1 MYTLNENFV
10 LVVAAKDTKPN
21 FSALRQRRKMCKV
34 SISVAFREL
43 KNFGIPPG
51 SILFFTRYLVWV
63 CGDCSASSVKVKST
77 PLSMKDTHL
86 DIYHPVRPFFK
97 WWDKTLYPHY
107 FQNVW
112 ATRKMLY
119 HLPATRIKKILSTA
133 SLVRLKNF
141 HFEHKP
147 WRKSVKIF
155 LKEICYIFVI
165 FFGPRDNGDENRDRD
180 CK

>member
-1 MYTLNENFV
+1 
-10 LVVAAKDTKPN
+10 
-21 FSALRQRRKMCKV
+21 MCKV

-51 SILFFTRYLVWV
+51 SILIFTRYLVWV

-112 ATRKMLY
+112 ATRKMPY
-119 HLPATRIKKILSTA
+119 HLAATRIEKVCTT
-133 SLVRLKNF
+133 SLVRYLVSKTSISSTNHGEKVWRF
-141 HFEHKP
+141 F
-147 WRKSVKIF
+147 WRKYATFLSFSLAQGIMVTKIVIEIVSKYAVGVAHVQHTTRKKWTFATSLVK
-155 LKEICYIFVI
+155 
-165 FFGPRDNGDENRDRD
+165 
-180 CK
+180 